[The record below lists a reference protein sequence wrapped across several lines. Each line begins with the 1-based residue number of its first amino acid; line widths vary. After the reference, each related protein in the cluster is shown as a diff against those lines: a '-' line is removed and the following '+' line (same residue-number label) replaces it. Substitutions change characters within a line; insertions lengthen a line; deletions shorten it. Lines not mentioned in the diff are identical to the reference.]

1 MSRLCIFL
9 LMVDAAWV
17 CVGLMQNRVMWAW
30 IVLYWAILTVKNFI
44 DWKKSKKRS
53 LMKRRP
59 NKSV

>member
-17 CVGLMQNRVMWAW
+17 CIGLMQNRVMWAW

-44 DWKKSKKRS
+44 DWRKKK
-53 LMKRRP
+53 
-59 NKSV
+59 